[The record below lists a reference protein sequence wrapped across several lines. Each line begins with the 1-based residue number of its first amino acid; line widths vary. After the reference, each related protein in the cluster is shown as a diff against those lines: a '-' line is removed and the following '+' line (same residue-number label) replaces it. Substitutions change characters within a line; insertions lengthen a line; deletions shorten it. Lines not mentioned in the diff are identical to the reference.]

1 MPIEKYLEKRS
12 VQIIAVVGFLIALL
26 IMQRYGAF
34 LAYGVPGITIHTVE
48 QTKPTTKSVS
58 IISSYG
64 EWVSYE
70 YYGTAHAEDVNSV
83 WRDWWGKEVDV
94 ALSVT
99 VKIKVETSD
108 LMLGEYLTEVELPP
122 YLVSETENEY
132 VYKNITVHAYA
143 YTFKLTT
150 SWSATAQVSVLKFK
164 QWGVIPPGRPSKEDL
179 VKMCVRD
186 FLVPDFNRHFSTA
199 AKMLLSIDAPTLAE
213 DKERELRP
221 DYIGI
226 AGMWLMNYQTMGY
239 TSGTAAEMLP
249 NSIGTAVK
257 LYRDKSLTS
266 PCWAADYDR
275 PLGKPLLTP
284 DAIYWLDHFAPP
296 SAWFSISIVNL
307 GSKLVFDDTK
317 PYPQYVSWA
326 WEKYSEENKP
336 PAVAQWFRVDLL
348 FRVSKDWKAPK
359 IPEYEPDP
367 EIQEKI
373 KIIVKQEP
381 ENQGT
386 PLDIPPTAPA
396 IPWREIMYLML
407 VFFGGLIAVIVIY
420 YLAKGKLGGGKG

>member
-1 MPIEKYLEKRS
+1 MPIGKYLEKRS

-64 EWVSYE
+64 EWLSFE
-70 YYGTAHAEDVNSV
+70 YYNEAYGEWKNLLGQRVYV
-83 WRDWWGKEVDV
+83 KLG
-94 ALSVT
+94 LSAS
-99 VKIKVETSD
+99 VKIKIETSD
-108 LMLGEYLTEVELPP
+108 LMLGDYLTEVELPP
-122 YLVSETENEY
+122 YLVNETENEY
-132 VYKNITVHAYA
+132 IYKNITVHAYA
-143 YTFKLTT
+143 YTFKLTVA
-150 SWSATAQVSVLKFK
+150 WSGTVQVTVLEEHRD
-164 QWGVIPPGRPSKEDL
+164 WAVINPPSFEELAKRCLQDL
-179 VKMCVRD
+179 
-186 FLVPDFNRHFSTA
+186 LIPDFNKQYLTA
-199 AKMLLSIDAPTLAE
+199 AKVLLSIDAPTLAK
-213 DKERELRP
+213 DKEYELRP

-226 AGMWLMNYQTMGY
+226 AGMWLIDYQTIGY
-239 TSGTAAEMLP
+239 TTGTAAELLP
-249 NSIGTAVK
+249 SSVGSSVK
-257 LYRDKSLTS
+257 LYRDKALTS

-386 PLDIPPTAPA
+386 PLDIPPTAPT

-407 VFFGGLIAVIVIY
+407 AFFGGLIAVIVIY